1 MAIMEENTGS
11 FTFQPS
17 EETNRPN
24 EFRFHPTD
32 FGYPGNRGMTSSGRK
47 ETATHMASVTL

>member
-1 MAIMEENTGS
+1 MEENTGS

-24 EFRFHPTD
+24 EFRFHPVD

-47 ETATHMASVTL
+47 ETATRTASVVL